1 MDAVSLNARLARPS
15 HQLLLG
21 GQRSGK
27 SRRAEELAA
36 AWLATDGRSACLVAT
51 ALAGDDEMA
60 ARIDRHREDRARRVP
75 GLRTVEAPRA
85 LGAEVARQSRADTMV
100 LVDCLTLWLT
110 NLLMPME
117 GAPVDAAGLETAC
130 DELLSALGAAPGP
143 VVLVSNEIGLG
154 LSPMTSEAR
163 RFVDEL
169 GRLHQRVAACCDRVT
184 LMVAGL
190 PLVVKAGEGGA

>member
-1 MDAVSLNARLARPS
+1 
-15 HQLLLG
+15 
-21 GQRSGK
+21 
-27 SRRAEELAA
+27 
-36 AWLATDGRSACLVAT
+36 
-51 ALAGDDEMA
+51 
-60 ARIDRHREDRARRVP
+60 
-75 GLRTVEAPRA
+75 
-85 LGAEVARQSRADTMV
+85 MV

-117 GAPVDAAGLETAC
+117 GAPVDAAGLEVAC
-130 DELLSALGAAPGP
+130 DELLAALASAPGP

-169 GRLHQRVAACCDRVT
+169 GRLHQRVARGCASVT

-190 PLVVKAGEGGA
+190 PVVVKATEEGA